1 MGSRNG
7 FLARRL
13 SRLGSNLF
21 LLTQVSMLA
30 AVAIVALTVSQFG
43 NASVFAT
50 VLSTAIALVAFSV
63 AAFLSPS
70 AAFPRSAMIGVGLF
84 DLAIVAVLRVL
95 LIEQQPR
102 VSILV
107 LIPVLW
113 MAYSSGAVGLVLTI
127 LGNYAVAVLP
137 FIVFG
142 TWPKT
147 ASQWGREALFPA
159 IIGLV
164 AIAVF
169 LAAQRL
175 ELQSSRL
182 TISDGKLQ
190 VSIDQL
196 LDADA
201 SALAVM
207 QSVDSGIL
215 FYSPDGRILLANE
228 VGRKLRRL
236 AGGMSDAI
244 MSPTPL
250 VFGAD
255 RVTPIRSSDQAGA
268 RANRGELTLR
278 RLSWIGT
285 GSEQRAVTVTS
296 RHVRRASGELIG
308 TVIAMHDVTALADAL
323 RTKDEFLATISH
335 ELRTPLTSIIGYLEV
350 IEDSADL
357 ESIGIAE
364 DFAVIHRN
372 SQRLLQLI
380 SALLSEIH
388 APQELAARRTDLSGL
403 IDECLETTRRAASM
417 AEVSVESQFLEPVS
431 AVVDATQLS
440 LAIDNLLSNA
450 IKFTPAGGH
459 VSISLARDG
468 EDAIVRVADD
478 GVGIPASE
486 RERIFDPFFR
496 GVVARSRV
504 VAGSGLGLST
514 AKTIVIAHGGTIQV
528 HNIDSGGTTIEIR
541 LPVGV

>member
-1 MGSRNG
+1 
-7 FLARRL
+7 
-13 SRLGSNLF
+13 
-21 LLTQVSMLA
+21 
-30 AVAIVALTVSQFG
+30 
-43 NASVFAT
+43 
-50 VLSTAIALVAFSV
+50 
-63 AAFLSPS
+63 
-70 AAFPRSAMIGVGLF
+70 
-84 DLAIVAVLRVL
+84 
-95 LIEQQPR
+95 
-102 VSILV
+102 
-107 LIPVLW
+107 
-113 MAYSSGAVGLVLTI
+113 
-127 LGNYAVAVLP
+127 
-137 FIVFG
+137 
-142 TWPKT
+142 
-147 ASQWGREALFPA
+147 
-159 IIGLV
+159 
-164 AIAVF
+164 
-169 LAAQRL
+169 
-175 ELQSSRL
+175 
-182 TISDGKLQ
+182 
-190 VSIDQL
+190 
-196 LDADA
+196 
-201 SALAVM
+201 
-207 QSVDSGIL
+207 
-215 FYSPDGRILLANE
+215 
-228 VGRKLRRL
+228 
-236 AGGMSDAI
+236 
-244 MSPTPL
+244 
-250 VFGAD
+250 
-255 RVTPIRSSDQAGA
+255 
-268 RANRGELTLR
+268 
-278 RLSWIGT
+278 
-285 GSEQRAVTVTS
+285 
-296 RHVRRASGELIG
+296 
-308 TVIAMHDVTALADAL
+308 MHDVTALADAL